1 MNKIDLYKSVNH
13 HIAISAIMIKRVFF
27 KILNDNKLDITPE
40 QWNVLYYL
48 DKSNGMTIGEL
59 SKITFKDF
67 ANMSRI
73 SQKLEKAGFISKK
86 RDQIDKRVFK
96 LFITEEGEKVN
107 ILLHECASQST
118 EISLNGLD
126 DESREIM
133 VNHLKKIIINT
144 EEYLK

>member
-1 MNKIDLYKSVNH
+1 MNKVNLEKSVNH

-27 KILNDNKLDITPE
+27 KILSDNNLDITPE

-59 SKITFKDF
+59 SKVAYKDF

-73 SQKLEKAGFISKK
+73 SQKLENAGFISKK
-86 RDQIDKRVFK
+86 RDETDKRVFK
-96 LFITEEGEKVN
+96 LFITEEGK
-107 ILLHECASQST
+107 ILNNQLHDCASQST
-118 EISLNGLD
+118 HIALNGFD
-126 DESREIM
+126 DKTKEMM
-133 VNHLKKIIINT
+133 VGNLKKVIINT

>member
-1 MNKIDLYKSVNH
+1 MNKVNLEKSVNH

-48 DKSNGMTIGEL
+48 DKSNGMTIGDL

-73 SQKLEKAGFISKK
+73 IQKLEHAGFISKE
-86 RDQIDKRVFK
+86 RDEIDKRVFK
-96 LFITEEGEKVN
+96 LFITEKGVELN
-107 ILLHECASQST
+107 NQLHQCASQST
-118 EISLNGLD
+118 EVALNGID
-126 DESREIM
+126 DKAREVM
-133 VNHLKKIIINT
+133 VEYLKKVIINT